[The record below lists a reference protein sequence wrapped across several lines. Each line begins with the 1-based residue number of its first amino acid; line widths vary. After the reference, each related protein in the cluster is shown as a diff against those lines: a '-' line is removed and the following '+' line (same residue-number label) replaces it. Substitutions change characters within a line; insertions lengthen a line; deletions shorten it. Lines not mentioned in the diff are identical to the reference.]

1 VGRFPAATQLAAC
14 PHSVGTARSTEACG
28 PRLSRPMAL
37 AGPRPARGGCSAQ
50 RLDHGR
56 RHSGAEQQW
65 SPQQRRLGVDS
76 PPGTVA
82 AMAHEENNG
91 GTASRGTAVRR
102 PARLGGDLQRRRKAG
117 EQRPAQREGTA
128 VQRLTRAATR
138 ATTTSGPWRR
148 ATASD
153 RPSRNKGE
161 AAASDRGCRGERV
174 R

>member
-1 VGRFPAATQLAAC
+1 VLAQPDPPRRAAHDYLGPWRWQDLGRRGVDA
-14 PHSVGTARSTEACG
+14 ARSGWTTVGDTAALSNSG
-28 PRLSRPMAL
+28 APSSAASVWTPPRGRWRPWRTRKITA
-37 AGPRPARGGCSAQ
+37 AQ
-50 RLDHGR
+50 RAEARRLDGR
-56 RHSGAEQQW
+56 RSSA
-65 SPQQRRLGVDS
+65 R
-76 PPGTVA
+76 A
-82 AMAHEENNG
+82 AW
-91 GTASRGTAVRR
+91 
-102 PARLGGDLQRRRKAG
+102 LGGDLRRRRKAG
-117 EQRPAQREGTA
+117 ERRPAQREGTA